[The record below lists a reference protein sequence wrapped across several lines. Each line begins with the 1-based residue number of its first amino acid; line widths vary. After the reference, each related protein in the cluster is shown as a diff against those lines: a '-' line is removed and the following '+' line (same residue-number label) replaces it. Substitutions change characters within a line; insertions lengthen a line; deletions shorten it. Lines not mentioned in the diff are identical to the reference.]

1 MSHTIVPAEGVRLP
15 WEGVPDHVR
24 RAVEAE
30 LGAAVVAAV
39 TQTGGFSPGVAAR
52 LRLDDGRRV
61 FVKAVSAE
69 TNDISARMHRKEAR
83 KVALLPPG
91 TPAPRLL
98 GSYDDGTWVVLVFE
112 EVEGRQPHIPWERD
126 ELRRVLAALGELA
139 RIPAPDGVHAPR
151 EDGFG
156 RWREIVAAYDAGEDD
171 LHGLDPWVRDRI
183 HELAER
189 EDRWAVAAAGDT
201 LAHGDVRADN
211 ILLTADGAVFVDWPH
226 TLRAAPWFDLL
237 ISLPCIA
244 MQGGPDPEETFAAH
258 PLGRDADPDDV
269 TTVLVAVTGLFLGG
283 ARLPAPP
290 GLPTLRAFQ
299 KAQGDQAL
307 AWLRKRL

>member
-1 MSHTIVPAEGVRLP
+1 MSSSIVPAEGVRLP
-15 WEGVPDHVR
+15 WDGVPDHVR
-24 RAVEAE
+24 GAIEAE
-30 LGAAVVAAV
+30 LGSGVVAAES
-39 TQTGGFSPGVAAR
+39 QAGGFSPGVAAR
-52 LRLDDGRRV
+52 LRLADGRRV
-61 FVKAVSAE
+61 FIKAVSAD
-69 TNDISARMHRKEAR
+69 TNDVAARMHRKEAR

-98 GSYDDGTWVVLVFE
+98 GSYDDGTWVALVFE
-112 EVEGRQPHIPWERD
+112 EVEGRQPHVPWD
-126 ELRRVLAALGELA
+126 GGELRRVLAALGELA
-139 RIPAPDGVHAPR
+139 RIPAPEGVRAPR
-151 EDGFG
+151 GDGFG
-156 RWREIVAAYDAGEDD
+156 RWREIAVAYDAGEDD
-171 LHGLDPWVRDRI
+171 LHGLDPWVRARI

-189 EDRWAVAAAGDT
+189 ESRWAAAAAGEV

-226 TLRAAPWFDLL
+226 ALRAAPWFDLL

-244 MQGGPDPEETFAAH
+244 MQGGPDPEATFTGH
-258 PLGRDADPDDV
+258 PLARDADPDDV
-269 TTVLVAVTGLFLGG
+269 TTLLVAVTGLFLGG

-299 KAQGDQAL
+299 RAQGEHAL